1 MRQIFIK
8 NIFLCRTALTI
19 LLLPLLISLTSLGLL
34 LFLVVI
40 LSFDQ
45 IRLLSIQVL
54 DEIQVFHVKLFTI
67 YFDESAKH
75 LLIVWWVD
83 FLHFLFQFLLKALRF
98 GLVGRLLRLRLSW
111 LWRWRGVL
119 FKNGILPLLLG

>member
-8 NIFLCRTALTI
+8 SIFLCRSTLTI
-19 LLLPLLISLTSLGLL
+19 LLLPLLISLTFFSLL

-45 IRLLSIQVL
+45 IRLLSLQVFY
-54 DEIQVFHVKLFTI
+54 EIQVFHVKLFTI

-75 LLIVWWVD
+75 LLIVRGIN
-83 FLHFLFQFLLKALRF
+83 FLHFLFLLKALR
-98 GLVGRLLRLRLSW
+98 L
-111 LWRWRGVL
+111 
-119 FKNGILPLLLG
+119 